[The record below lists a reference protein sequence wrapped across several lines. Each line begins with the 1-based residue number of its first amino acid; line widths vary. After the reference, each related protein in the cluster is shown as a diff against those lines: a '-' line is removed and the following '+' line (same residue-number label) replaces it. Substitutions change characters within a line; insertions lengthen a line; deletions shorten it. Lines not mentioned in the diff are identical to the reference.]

1 MKAKRSWGFLALASS
16 VVLATAQ
23 PVNAGPQDAGGAPT
37 LHTAFSFWT
46 HPLQGSEGDIYY
58 TENLT
63 HVMTVTTP
71 FSRWSCS
78 RSEVAL
84 NSHGSWHGG
93 FICVDDRGDLG
104 VAVDVWC
111 SPNKIAPM
119 DVQRMSVHEKG
130 PDGHDIGLQFVAAC
144 GTDTAVPLRGEVKR

>member
-1 MKAKRSWGFLALASS
+1 MGMIRLGALGGILLANSLILAI
-16 VVLATAQ
+16 AT
-23 PVNAGPQDAGGAPT
+23 PVAAGADDHPGAPA
-37 LHTAFSFWT
+37 LHTAFAFWT

-58 TENLT
+58 TENLK

-78 RSEVAL
+78 RSDVAL

-104 VAVDVWC
+104 AAVDVWC
-111 SPNKIAPM
+111 SPNKILLWTF
-119 DVQRMSVHEKG
+119 R
-130 PDGHDIGLQFVAAC
+130 
-144 GTDTAVPLRGEVKR
+144 